1 MGNWDVISISILF
14 GVIGGVFGTI
24 IFLFP
29 YLKSKGIN
37 IKPVLA
43 DIKNLVNTSGKLI
56 DAASIVMPS
65 NQALNTVK
73 TIEEWAKIAVGDA
86 EELYHSGGICKE
98 ERAKVAESVVYSVL
112 KEINIEINDN
122 KKSIINAAIQNAV
135 NDLGHCNK

>member
-1 MGNWDVISISILF
+1 MGNWDVIAVSILF

-37 IKPVLA
+37 IKPVLS
-43 DIKNLVNTSGKLI
+43 DIKKIVDTSGKFI

-65 NQALNTVK
+65 NKALSTVK

-86 EELYHSGGICKE
+86 EQLYHSGDICKE
-98 ERAKVAESVVYSVL
+98 ERAKVAENVVYSVL
-112 KEINIEINDN
+112 KEMNIEIDDN
-122 KKSIINAAIQNAV
+122 KKNIINAAIKNAV
-135 NDLGHCNK
+135 NDLGHSK

>member
-1 MGNWDVISISILF
+1 MGNWDVIAISILF
-14 GVIGGVFGTI
+14 GVIGGVLGTI

-43 DIKNLVNTSGKLI
+43 DIKKLVNTSGKLI

-65 NQALNTVK
+65 NKALSTVK

-86 EELYHSGGICKE
+86 EQLYHSGDICKE
-98 ERAKVAESVVYSVL
+98 ERAKVAENVVYSVL
-112 KEINIEINDN
+112 KEMNIEIDDN
-122 KKSIINAAIQNAV
+122 KESIINAAIQNAV
-135 NDLGHCNK
+135 NDLGHSK

>member
-1 MGNWDVISISILF
+1 MGSLDTISISILF

-43 DIKNLVNTSGKLI
+43 DIKNFIDTSGKLI
-56 DAASIVMPS
+56 NAASGIMPS
-65 NQALNTVK
+65 NKALSTVK

-86 EELYHSGGICKE
+86 EQLYHSGDICKE
-98 ERAKVAESVVYSVL
+98 ERAKVAENVVYSVL
-112 KEINIEINDN
+112 KEMNIEIDGN
-122 KKSIINAAIQNAV
+122 KESIINAAIQNAV
-135 NDLGHCNK
+135 NDLGHSK